1 MNLRDLATGGDP
13 RKALAT
19 KFFQSKQAEAF
30 LSIVAHRERR
40 IMEAVADLQEA
51 VDADIEQLEGLP
63 SVDDRVEQIRSMALA
78 MIDESLPS
86 WYVQEAMDL
95 ENAEEAAQY
104 ADLTAE
110 EWETTKET
118 WADRYREQGI
128 EGSVDELATAHI
140 RARFDVDDL
149 ETFRQA
155 VIEWPDDRQRAVL
168 EEALAGGLE
177 MAEQGIR
184 DVTDAVD
191 SEDR

>member
-1 MNLRDLATGGDP
+1 MSLRDLATGGDP

-40 IMEAVADLQEA
+40 IMEAVVDLQEA
-51 VDADIEQLEGLP
+51 TDADIDVIEGVP

-78 MIDESLPS
+78 MIDESLPE
-86 WYVQEAMDL
+86 WYVQEAVDL

-104 ADLTAE
+104 ADLTEE
-110 EWETTKET
+110 EWQMTKET

-128 EGSVDELATAHI
+128 EGDVDELATAHV

-149 ETFRQA
+149 ETFREA
-155 VIEWPDDRQRAVL
+155 VVEWPDDRQRAVL

-177 MAEQGIR
+177 MAEQGIEN
-184 DVTDAVD
+184 VTEELEE
-191 SEDR
+191 S

>member
-1 MNLRDLATGGDP
+1 MNLRDLTTAGNP

-19 KFFQSKQAEAF
+19 KFFQSQQAEAF

-40 IMEAVADLQEA
+40 VMEAIADLQKATDGVEP
-51 VDADIEQLEGLP
+51 IEGIP

-86 WYVQEAMDL
+86 WYVEEAIDI
-95 ENAEEAAQY
+95 ENSGEAAQY
-104 ADLTAE
+104 ADLTDE

-118 WADRYREQGI
+118 WADRYREQGV
-128 EGSVDELATAHI
+128 EGDVDELAKAHV
-140 RARFDVDDL
+140 RTRFDVEDL
-149 ETFRQA
+149 ETFREAVVEWSDDRRQA
-155 VIEWPDDRQRAVL
+155 VL
-168 EEALAGGLE
+168 KEALAGGLE

-184 DVTDAVD
+184 DVTDVVD

>member
-1 MNLRDLATGGDP
+1 MNLRNLATGGDP

-19 KFFQSKQAEAF
+19 KFFQSRQAEAF

-40 IMEAVADLQEA
+40 IMEAVVDLQEA
-51 VDADIEQLEGLP
+51 TDADIDVIDGVP

-78 MIDESLPS
+78 MIDESLPE
-86 WYVQEAMDL
+86 WYITEAMDL

-104 ADLTAE
+104 ADLTAD

-128 EGSVDELATAHI
+128 EGDVDELATAHI
-140 RARFDVDDL
+140 RARFDIDDL
-149 ETFRQA
+149 ETFREA
-155 VIEWPDDRQRAVL
+155 VVEWPDDRQRAVL

-177 MAEQGIR
+177 MAEQGIE
-184 DVTDAVD
+184 DVTEEL
-191 SEDR
+191 EDR

>member
-1 MNLRDLATGGDP
+1 MSLRDLATGGDP

-40 IMEAVADLQEA
+40 IMEAVVDLQEA
-51 VDADIEQLEGLP
+51 ADADIDVIEGVP

-78 MIDESLPS
+78 MIDESLPE
-86 WYVQEAMDL
+86 WYIQEAMDL

-104 ADLTAE
+104 ADLTEE

-128 EGSVDELATAHI
+128 EGDVDELATAHV
-140 RARFDVDDL
+140 RTRFDVDDL

-177 MAEQGIR
+177 MAEQGIEN
-184 DVTDAVD
+184 VAEEL
-191 SEDR
+191 EDR

>member
-1 MNLRDLATGGDP
+1 MNLRNLATGGDP

-40 IMEAVADLQEA
+40 IMEAVVDLQEA
-51 VDADIEQLEGLP
+51 ADADIDVVEGVP

-104 ADLTAE
+104 ADLTAD

-128 EGSVDELATAHI
+128 EGDVDELATAHV
-140 RARFDVDDL
+140 RARFDIDDL
-149 ETFRQA
+149 ETFREG
-155 VIEWPDDRQRAVL
+155 VVEWPDDRQRAVL

-177 MAEQGIR
+177 MAEQGIE
-184 DVTDAVD
+184 DVTEEL
-191 SEDR
+191 EDQ